1 MQGACCCCHFVQT
14 HTWHARCCWY
24 TLLDLAAASDKMLS
38 DMWMACLNSSVMM
51 GTTQPSMTGQ
61 QMLMDTVLMLV
72 VVMMSVLFKH
82 SCVLSCM

>member
-1 MQGACCCCHFVQT
+1 
-14 HTWHARCCWY
+14 
-24 TLLDLAAASDKMLS
+24 MLS